1 MTPWRKTAKITAKR
15 LYEYDSETDC
25 YVCPK
30 GQELHY
36 QTTDRQGFRHYVSC
50 QDICKKCELLSQC
63 TANKKCIKKIMR
75 HVWEGSKEQAT
86 ENRLSPRGK
95 ILFKRRKETV
105 ERSFA
110 DAKELHGH
118 RYTLMRGLSKM

>member
-1 MTPWRKTAKITAKR
+1 
-15 LYEYDSETDC
+15 
-25 YVCPK
+25 
-30 GQELHY
+30 
-36 QTTDRQGFRHYVSC
+36 
-50 QDICKKCELLSQC
+50 
-63 TANKKCIKKIMR
+63 MR

-118 RYTLMRGLSKM
+118 RYTLMRGLSKVQAQSLLRAACQNMKKMALVLSRIDLFPHFSLLNSLQKRIHSLCYCDFSFI